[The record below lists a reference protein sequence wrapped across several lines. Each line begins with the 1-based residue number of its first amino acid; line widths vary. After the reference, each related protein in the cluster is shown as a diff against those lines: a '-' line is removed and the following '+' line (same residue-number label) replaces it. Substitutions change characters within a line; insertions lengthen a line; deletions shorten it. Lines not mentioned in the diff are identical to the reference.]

1 MPRSVAHV
9 SDQLQK
15 QIRSIR
21 RGLGHKCGML
31 AVVEAKTAG
40 QTGSKAARRILVIPA
55 GVFSIS
61 EITSTQ
67 REINETLYESRNIEG
82 ESGRKKLKIIK
93 NIK

>member
-40 QTGSKAARRILVIPA
+40 QTGSNAARQQGSKAHPCDP
-55 GVFSIS
+55 
-61 EITSTQ
+61 
-67 REINETLYESRNIEG
+67 
-82 ESGRKKLKIIK
+82 SGSFQHFG
-93 NIK
+93 NHFNAT